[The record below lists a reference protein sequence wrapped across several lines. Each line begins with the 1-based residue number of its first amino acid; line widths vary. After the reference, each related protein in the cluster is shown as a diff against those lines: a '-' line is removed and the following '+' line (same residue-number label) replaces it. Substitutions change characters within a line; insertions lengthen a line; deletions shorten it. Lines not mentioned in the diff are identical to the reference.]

1 MNDAVFR
8 KVSIERLSSPEQL
21 DQLMRVTTSKGW
33 LALTTLGGI
42 LIMALVWGFLG
53 NIPTRVQGT
62 GVLIRTGG
70 IFDVVPLSS
79 GQVTDIAVRPG
90 DMVQEG
96 QVVARIEQPH
106 LQDQL
111 QQARARLE
119 EQRSR
124 HQSILQFGTNT
135 STLQNNLAQEQ
146 DDGIEQTLQGLQEQV
161 SWLEERIE
169 NQTRLFE
176 EGLIKKHDLLASR
189 QQLQSTLERIEQ
201 LQAERRQIAIRMQSL
216 QNQRQQETF
225 TSQQQINE
233 LERQIADLEDQLEAA
248 TRVISPYSGRILEIM
263 AEVGGIMAQGHTL
276 LRLDRVGDNVQD
288 LEAVLYLPALDG
300 KKVKPGMGVQ
310 ITPTT
315 IKREE
320 HGFMLGSVT
329 RVSDFPSTPEGMSR
343 VLKNNRLV
351 ETLSGGGATYE
362 TYATLK
368 LDPATFSGYKWS
380 SKDGPETQIQSGT
393 LCLATITVE
402 TRRPIDLVLPV
413 LKRFTG
419 VGV

>member
-263 AEVGGIMAQGHTL
+263 AEVGGIMAQGHPL